1 MNDLK
6 ARVAYLQG
14 LSAGLDLETD
24 SKEGK
29 LFKGIIEVLGDVAD
43 TVGDLEEGQGQLE
56 DYLETIDEDLYQ
68 LEDELYEND
77 ADHHHSHDMGN
88 YIEVKCP
95 GCGENVYFDSHVT
108 EDDDVVEVTCPNCDE
123 VVFVKDESF
132 EFKDEPEAL
141 EGQVTGD
148 NLEHGKDVGGSL
160 EQNKDVI

>member
-1 MNDLK
+1 MNELK
-6 ARVAYLQG
+6 VRVAYLQG

-29 LFKGIIEVLGDVAD
+29 LFNGIIEVLGDFAD

-68 LEDELYEND
+68 LEDELYDKD
-77 ADHHHSHDMGN
+77 ADHCHDSGD

-95 GCGENVYFDSHVT
+95 GCGENVYFDAYVT
-108 EDDDVVEVTCPNCDE
+108 EDEDVVEVTCPNCDE

-132 EFKDEPEAL
+132 EFNDEPEAL
-141 EGQVTGD
+141 EGQVAGN
-148 NLEHGKDVGGSL
+148 NLEQS
-160 EQNKDVI
+160 QDVI